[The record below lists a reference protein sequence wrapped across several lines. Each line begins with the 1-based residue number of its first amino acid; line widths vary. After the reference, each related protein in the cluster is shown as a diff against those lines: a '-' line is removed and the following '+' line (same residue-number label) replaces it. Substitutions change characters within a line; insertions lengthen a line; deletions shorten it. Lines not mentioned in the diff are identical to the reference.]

1 MKLFG
6 IDLPGYITGLLNKT
20 FDKNNY
26 VSGRAATEDQ
36 LAALAASIQT
46 DTNTITL
53 VQGAGGISVTDAGT
67 QGNHDYTVK
76 PGSQMTVGSTEQG
89 STDNPIFID
98 GQSGYLDGL
107 SNTTWDTTPP
117 QGGGPPNNPI
127 SGRAATEDQL
137 AAAIASVTDND
148 HIAVVEAASSGNVS
162 VSSSTSGNTTT
173 YTVNTGETIT
183 GLTNTTWSG
192 TATSGRAAT
201 EDQLAALADEIPTV
215 EGGDDINVSESNGT
229 YTVDLIDDYMVY
241 SLSPNIIV
249 TAEGDGSD
257 NEIFQYDASKTGL
270 TATNNKIA
278 NFVTTKQK
286 IQLAGTGLTAGTLPA
301 FGDATTGVYWDANE
315 KNLLVNGKAVVNI
328 LNGAPVAADIEI
340 LS

>member
-36 LAALAASIQT
+36 LAALAASIET
-46 DTNTITL
+46 DTNTITT

-67 QGNHDYTVK
+67 QGNHDYTVQ
-76 PGSQMTVGSTEQG
+76 PGSQLSVGSTAQG
-89 STDNPIFID
+89 STDNPSLVD
-98 GQSGYLDGL
+98 GEDG
-107 SNTTWDTTPP
+107 
-117 QGGGPPNNPI
+117 
-127 SGRAATEDQL
+127 
-137 AAAIASVTDND
+137 
-148 HIAVVEAASSGNVS
+148 VVD
-162 VSSSTSGNTTT
+162 
-173 YTVNTGETIT
+173 

-201 EDQLAALADEIPTV
+201 EDQLAALADEMPTV
-215 EGGDDINVSESNGT
+215 EGGDDINVTENSGT

-270 TATNNKIA
+270 TAANNKIA
-278 NFVTTKQK
+278 SFVTTKQK

-328 LNGAPVAADIEI
+328 VSGTPVASDIEI

>member
-36 LAALAASIQT
+36 LAALASSIET
-46 DTNTITL
+46 DTNTITT

-67 QGNHDYTVK
+67 QGNHDYTVQ
-76 PGSQMTVGSTEQG
+76 PGSQLTVGSTEQG
-89 STDNPIFID
+89 STDNPVFID

-137 AAAIASVTDND
+137 AA
-148 HIAVVEAASSGNVS
+148 VV
-162 VSSSTSGNTTT
+162 
-173 YTVNTGETIT
+173 
-183 GLTNTTWSG
+183 
-192 TATSGRAAT
+192 
-201 EDQLAALADEIPTV
+201 DEIPTV

-241 SLSPNIIV
+241 SLSPNIVV

-278 NFVTTKQK
+278 SFVTTKQK

-328 LNGAPVAADIEI
+328 VNGTPVAADIEI